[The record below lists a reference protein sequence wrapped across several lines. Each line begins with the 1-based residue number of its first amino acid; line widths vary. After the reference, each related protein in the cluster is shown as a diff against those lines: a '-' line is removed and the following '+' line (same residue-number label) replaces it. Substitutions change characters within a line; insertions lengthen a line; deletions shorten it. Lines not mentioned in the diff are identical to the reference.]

1 MKFVVDRKH
10 LLDTLGRVLGA
21 VDKRSTLPILS
32 HVLLTVYMR
41 NAVGLVATDLEL
53 RAAAECVAGVPGGGG
68 QICVP
73 ADKLRAALASVEC
86 VEVSA
91 EVATDLRMT
100 ITAGGARFELA
111 CLPADEFPGTLSDE
125 IDTDVTFAPGLL
137 PRLFKAVGHASG
149 IDLAKQHLCG
159 IYLTHENERLTA
171 VATDGHRLA
180 LAGISQDQVSGVDDF
195 GPGLILAT
203 KVTRLLSGL
212 DGTIEFAR
220 ARKDKDLVQELIFAS
235 NQATL
240 TARLLDAQYPDFRRV
255 VPEGGELCL
264 VAQRQRL
271 IDALQACGVM
281 ADDDGKSVLL
291 TAAGEEIAL
300 SSLGACGT
308 VNVTV
313 PCSGGEGFVSRV
325 NSRYLLQALGSL
337 TGDEVFIKSNGP
349 GSPLLILPVDHGGFD
364 ERLEVLMPMRV

>member
-1 MKFVVDRKH
+1 MLF
-10 LLDTLGRVLGA
+10 
-21 VDKRSTLPILS
+21 RS
-32 HVLLTVYMR
+32 
-41 NAVGLVATDLEL
+41 
-53 RAAAECVAGVPGGGG
+53 
-68 QICVP
+68 
-73 ADKLRAALASVEC
+73 
-86 VEVSA
+86 
-91 EVATDLRMT
+91 
-100 ITAGGARFELA
+100 
-111 CLPADEFPGTLSDE
+111 
-125 IDTDVTFAPGLL
+125 
-137 PRLFKAVGHASG
+137 
-149 IDLAKQHLCG
+149 
-159 IYLTHENERLTA
+159 
-171 VATDGHRLA
+171 
-180 LAGISQDQVSGVDDF
+180 
-195 GPGLILAT
+195 
-203 KVTRLLSGL
+203 
-212 DGTIEFAR
+212 R
-220 ARKDKDLVQELIFAS
+220 ARKDKDLAQELIFTS

-291 TAAGEEIAL
+291 TAAGDELVL

-308 VNVTV
+308 VTVSV
-313 PCSGGEGFVSRV
+313 PCSGGEGFVTRV